1 MQTFEELSDIFS
13 DHNNYLTS
21 RELLM
26 RVSVVCCICFKCNLT
41 MLPVNAF
48 KKHVCNWKPFTPR
61 LQTFFF
67 FFFSNAG
74 RHFKVCQ
81 FGELCQGA
89 PETHTQETTVAEGN
103 GKTKEI
109 SVRHL
114 KNILSHCSLTKPLE

>member
-1 MQTFEELSDIFS
+1 MCVIG
-13 DHNNYLTS
+13 N
-21 RELLM
+21 LL
-26 RVSVVCCICFKCNLT
+26 
-41 MLPVNAF
+41 
-48 KKHVCNWKPFTPR
+48 
-61 LQTFFF
+61 LQDYKLNFFH
-67 FFFSNAG
+67 FSNTG

-114 KNILSHCSLTKPLE
+114 RKYTFSLFSSKTFRVTFLISPQGAMQGTIPYLGTFLTDLTMLDTALPDLVEVRTNP